1 MEQKTSLKT
10 ILITLGTLFFLF
22 LIIITLVP
30 ALNDLFAVEVTQENG
45 APAVTQ
51 APMPGKPEEV
61 TVTAYYQMEDN
72 SQKISKIYIEVYH
85 TGSNKVVYLEIPADT
100 KANLSEEL
108 YKSLQTYA
116 PELPQYL
123 KLSNMAEGFSESYA
137 LTGCNRI
144 LSEQLG
150 VFVTDYVR
158 ADKEA
163 IEAWFLAQQEETEKR
178 DFFMFYTEW
187 MENSSSNK
195 SLEERWIYYES
206 KNKIQEVQIE
216 LAPGNREKDGY
227 VLSGKRTGER
237 LKELLLRAE
246 TENLQEP

>member
-1 MEQKTSLKT
+1 MEQKKILKI
-10 ILITLGTLFFLF
+10 ILITLGSMFLLF
-22 LIIITLVP
+22 LVIVALVP
-30 ALNDLFAVEVTQENG
+30 LLNKVFAVEVTQGNLVPG
-45 APAVTQ
+45 VTP
-51 APMPGKPEEV
+51 APMPGKPEEL
-61 TVTAYYQMEDN
+61 TVTAYYQMEDGA
-72 SQKISKIYIEVYH
+72 QKISKIYIEVYH
-85 TGSNKVVYLEIPADT
+85 TGSDKTVYLEIPADT
-100 KANLSEEL
+100 KVNLSEEL

-123 KLSNMAEGFSESYA
+123 KFSNMAESFSESYA

-150 VFVTDYVR
+150 VSVTDYVR

-163 IEAWFLAQQEETEKR
+163 VETWFLEQQENPEKR
-178 DFFMFYTEW
+178 NFFRIYTEW

-206 KNKIQEVQIE
+206 KSKIQEVLIE

-246 TENLQEP
+246 AEYLSE

>member
-51 APMPGKPEEV
+51 APIPGKPEEV
-61 TVTAYYQMEDN
+61 TVTAHYQMEDD
-72 SQKISKIYIEVYH
+72 SKKISKIYIEVYH
-85 TGSNKVVYLEIPADT
+85 TGAEGVVYLEIPADT
-100 KANLSEEL
+100 KVNLSEEL

-123 KLSNMAEGFSESYA
+123 KLSNMAESFSMSYA

-144 LSEQLG
+144 LSELLG
-150 VFVTDYVR
+150 VSVTDYVR
-158 ADKEA
+158 AGATA
-163 IEAWFLAQQEETEKR
+163 IDAWFSTQQEKPEER
-178 DFFMFYTEW
+178 NFFDEYTKW

-195 SLEERWIYYES
+195 TLEERWIYYES
-206 KNKIQEVQIE
+206 RKNIRTVQIE
-216 LAPGNREKDGY
+216 LAPGSREKDGY

-246 TENLQEP
+246 IEMSPEQ